1 MMIGLVVVAFIVG
14 YLGVTYVMNK
24 VKASEGN
31 GPSDSEVRE
40 QKPPD
45 DRPDND
51 LS

>member
-1 MMIGLVVVAFIVG
+1 MMIAFLVVAFIVG

-24 VKASEGN
+24 VKASEGD
-31 GPSDSEVRE
+31 GLSDSDVRE
-40 QKPPD
+40 LKRPD